1 MAERR
6 RLVLLLGAL
15 SAFPAL
21 TIDLYL
27 PGMPEMARDLRADP
41 GLVQLSVT
49 VFMIGL
55 AVGQVVVGP
64 LSDAHGR
71 RRLLLAG
78 LATYVAGSLA
88 CLAAPSVGWLV
99 AARVVQ
105 SLGAAAATVLA
116 RVIARD
122 HVDGSDLTRLV
133 SALMLVNGVATVL
146 GPIVGA
152 QLLTVAPWRAVFVV
166 LAATGAV
173 LLVAVARVL
182 PESLPVERR
191 RPADP
196 GATVLAFRALL
207 RDGAFLRHTLAAALM
222 FSAMFAY
229 IAGSSFVLQD
239 TYGLSAQQ
247 YGLVFALNA
256 IGIVVLGQLNSALV
270 GRVADERALLG
281 ASLALGAVAGIGVL
295 ASVVGQAPA
304 AVLLACLFVLVA
316 ALGPVLA
323 NATSLALSPYPRSAG
338 TAASL
343 QGVLQCVV
351 SGGVASVMSLASHD
365 ARSGAVAM
373 GVAVAASAVAALVV
387 FCSGAVRL
395 PARRSERLVAV
406 RG

>member
-27 PGMPEMARDLRADP
+27 PSMPEMARDLRADA

-152 QLLTVAPWRAVFVV
+152 QLLTVARGGPSSWCSPPRERCCSWR
-166 LAATGAV
+166 
-173 LLVAVARVL
+173 
-182 PESLPVERR
+182 S
-191 RPADP
+191 P
-196 GATVLAFRALL
+196 GCSPSHCR
-207 RDGAFLRHTLAAALM
+207 
-222 FSAMFAY
+222 S
-229 IAGSSFVLQD
+229 
-239 TYGLSAQQ
+239 
-247 YGLVFALNA
+247 
-256 IGIVVLGQLNSALV
+256 
-270 GRVADERALLG
+270 
-281 ASLALGAVAGIGVL
+281 
-295 ASVVGQAPA
+295 SVVAP
-304 AVLLACLFVLVA
+304 
-316 ALGPVLA
+316 P
-323 NATSLALSPYPRSAG
+323 T
-338 TAASL
+338 
-343 QGVLQCVV
+343 
-351 SGGVASVMSLASHD
+351 
-365 ARSGAVAM
+365 
-373 GVAVAASAVAALVV
+373 
-387 FCSGAVRL
+387 
-395 PARRSERLVAV
+395 PARRSSPSAPCCATV
-406 RG
+406 RISGTRSRRR